1 MNRTKYLIV
10 VALVAF
16 AATAC
21 QPGSNTTVNNAVAAN
36 TNAGSNSNSNS
47 NATSTAAAP
56 TKEALVALERSAYDA
71 WKNKDAKF
79 WDTFLAANFV
89 GFGSTGKLDKASASK
104 EYAGADC
111 EVKSSTISDEQMRP
125 LGPDAALLTYKL
137 AQDATCGGQKLPANA
152 WAAGVY
158 VREGGQWKGAFHAE
172 MPIRDPKA
180 APATGTAPAAKPA
193 ATNAAASPA
202 ANPNTDALAA
212 LERKAW
218 DAWKNK
224 DAKALEDWAGAGFV
238 AFTSNGRQD
247 KAGAI
252 KTWTTDGCQVRS
264 TGINDPASVSFG
276 PDFSLLTFRS
286 AIDATCGGSPVPSEY
301 GATIYGKEAGAWK
314 AVFTMGS
321 PIM

>member
-21 QPGSNTTVNNAVAAN
+21 QPSTNTTVNNALAN

-47 NATSTAAAP
+47 NAASTAAAP
-56 TKEALVALERSAYDA
+56 TKEALVELERSAYDA

-172 MPIRDPKA
+172 MPIRDPNA
-180 APATGTAPAAKPA
+180 APATAPAAAAKPA
-193 ATNAAASPA
+193 ATNAAASTA

-218 DAWKNK
+218 DAWKRS
-224 DAKALEDWAGAGFV
+224 
-238 AFTSNGRQD
+238 TSSSR
-247 KAGAI
+247 
-252 KTWTTDGCQVRS
+252 RS
-264 TGINDPASVSFG
+264 TGRPTARNS
-276 PDFSLLTFRS
+276 RS
-286 AIDATCGGSPVPSEY
+286 AKPVESASTPVRSL
-301 GATIYGKEAGAWK
+301 
-314 AVFTMGS
+314 
-321 PIM
+321 